1 MAYVSINKHVIPK
14 GTQPIDHNGWNNI
27 SVLLPDVPVWGV
39 PNCHSCPQLATV
51 ATVGQ
56 QLPTH
61 TCCTQVEQWSSW
73 RKCLRNVPT
82 PRGAAGGGACGPNL
96 PILHTDT
103 AADTAWISSSL
114 HDEDKDKDKEKDED
128 KDKDKEKDEDKDKDR
143 PNPCYTQ
150 T

>member
-1 MAYVSINKHVIPK
+1 MCLFGAC
-14 GTQPIDHNGWNNI
+14 PIAT
-27 SVLLPDVPVWGV
+27 VA
-39 PNCHSCPQLATV
+39 HSWPTV

-61 TCCTQVEQWSSW
+61 TCCGQVEQWSSW

-114 HDEDKDKDKEKDED
+114 HDEDKDKDK
-128 KDKDKEKDEDKDKDR
+128 DKDKDR
-143 PNPCYTQ
+143 PNPYYTQ